1 MKLMTIGDKF
11 LIFVIILFS
20 VTSIFYIT
28 KSTIKPVDREI
39 KIQYEG
45 KVIANI
51 PLIPARQ
58 SKTYDFQ
65 FGDNKGIIEVRDEQV
80 RMLPMDK
87 DICPERICSDTGW
100 IKYSY
105 QTIVC
110 LPNKIIVTI
119 ETKEVHK
126 IDILTMNY

>member
-1 MKLMTIGDKF
+1 MRSMTVGDKF

-20 VTSIFYIT
+20 ATSIFYIT
-28 KSTIKPVDREI
+28 KSTLNPADKEV

-45 KVIANI
+45 IVIANI
-51 PLIPARQ
+51 PLIPDKQ

-65 FGDNKGIIEVRDEQV
+65 FGDNEGIIEVKDEQV

-87 DICPERICSDTGW
+87 DICPEGICSDTGW
-100 IKYSY
+100 INYSY